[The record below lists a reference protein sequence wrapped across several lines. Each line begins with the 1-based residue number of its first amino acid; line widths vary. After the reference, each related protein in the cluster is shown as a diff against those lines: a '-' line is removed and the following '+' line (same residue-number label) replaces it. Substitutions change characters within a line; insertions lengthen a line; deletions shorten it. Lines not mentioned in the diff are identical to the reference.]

1 MVNNNLA
8 MEGSSLQPEF
18 DYEPPQVES
27 VLTAE
32 KLEREVLYAGSISH
46 KGGDRDANP
55 DMFGLRPF

>member
-1 MVNNNLA
+1 MSNRLP
-8 MEGSSLQPEF
+8 MEGAKLQPEL

-46 KGGDRDANP
+46 HGGERDANP
-55 DMFGLRPF
+55 DTIGFRPY

>member
-1 MVNNNLA
+1 MSNSATTDGPN
-8 MEGSSLQPEF
+8 LQPKL

-46 KGGDRDANP
+46 HHGGDLDVNP
-55 DMFGLRPF
+55 HLFGSRPF

>member
-1 MVNNNLA
+1 MSNSL
-8 MEGSSLQPEF
+8 MEAQNLQPELN
-18 DYEPPQVES
+18 YEPPQVES

-46 KGGDRDANP
+46 HGGDRDANP